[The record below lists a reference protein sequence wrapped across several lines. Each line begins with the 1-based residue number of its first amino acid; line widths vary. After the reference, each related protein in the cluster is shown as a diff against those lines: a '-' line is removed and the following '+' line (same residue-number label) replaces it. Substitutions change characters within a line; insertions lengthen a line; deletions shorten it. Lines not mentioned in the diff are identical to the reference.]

1 MLQASH
7 RKQNG
12 RSMGGGSAATARRGT
27 AIREI
32 STGRPDPR
40 RGRGGAWL
48 DRQFA
53 WLAVLP
59 TVMMMLCIFGIPL
72 LLSGYLSF
80 EGWSPEQSVF
90 GGRFVG
96 LDNYQDLITD
106 PDFIGSLGITFGYTA
121 ATVAA
126 EMAYGLG
133 IALLLNIDLPWIGL
147 FRTLLIVPMMITPV
161 VAAFCWKL
169 LLDPDHG
176 VIDYWIGQHIV
187 WLGRPDTALLS
198 VGVVNVW
205 QNAPYVAVLLLAGLR
220 SLPHEPVEA
229 ARIDGATRLQMFW
242 HITVPLLRPYLLV
255 ALLLRTIFEFRS
267 FDNIYVMTSGGP
279 ANATMTLS
287 MFTYLAS
294 FVRFDLS
301 LGAAASWLILLMSM
315 LLCGFFIATIRQRD
329 SK

>member
-1 MLQASH
+1 
-7 RKQNG
+7 
-12 RSMGGGSAATARRGT
+12 MGGVRTAAAPSGVATT
-27 AIREI
+27 AIRVR
-32 STGRPDPR
+32 GPDAR
-40 RGRGGAWL
+40 RGRGSAWL

-53 WLAVLP
+53 RLAVLP
-59 TVMMMLCIFGIPL
+59 TMLVMLGVFGLPL
-72 LLSGYLSF
+72 LFSGYLSF
-80 EGWSPEQSVF
+80 QGWAPDQALF
-90 GGRFVG
+90 GGRFTG
-96 LDNYQDLITD
+96 LDNYQDLLTD
-106 PDFIGSLGITFGYTA
+106 PEFIGSLGITFGYTA

-126 EMAYGLG
+126 ELAFGLG
-133 IALLLNIDLPWIGL
+133 IALLLNIDLPGIAL
-147 FRTLLIVPMMITPV
+147 FRTFLVVPMMITPV

-176 VIDYWIGQHIV
+176 VINYWIGQHIV
-187 WLGRPDTALLS
+187 WLGRPDTALLA

-205 QNAPYVAVLLLAGLR
+205 QNAPYVSVLLLAGLR

-229 ARIDGATRLQMFW
+229 ARIDGASTLQMFW
-242 HITVPLLRPYLLV
+242 HITLPLLRPYLMV

-301 LGAAASWLILLMSM
+301 LGAAASWLMLLMSM
-315 LLCGFFIATIRQRD
+315 ALCGFFIMTIRRRD
-329 SK
+329 AG